1 MEETRFILASLLRLL
16 DDILGMEKL
25 FDGMRGRRAEHGG
38 IENIRGT
45 GS

>member
-1 MEETRFILASLLRLL
+1 MEETHFMLASLLKLF

-25 FDGMRGRRAEHGG
+25 FDCMRGRRAEHGG
-38 IENIRGT
+38 IENIRGA